1 MSLNRVDDIFMLQ
14 VRLFMLAQKRWNK
27 DVVECERIFEE
38 YEINDYIKTSY
49 EDFHVQGDEASIL
62 DIEEY
67 LRRKGA
73 NI

>member
-1 MSLNRVDDIFMLQ
+1 MSLNRIDDIFMLQ
-14 VRLFMLAQKRWNK
+14 VRLFMLAQTRWEK
-27 DVVECERIFEE
+27 DIVECEKIFEK
-38 YEINDYIKTSY
+38 YEVNDYIKTSY
-49 EDFHVQGDEASIL
+49 EKFHVQGDEANIL